1 MLKMKFDDLLV
12 SVVVAIVI
20 FFNTLSTTMLNKGI
34 FHMNASTLLLV
45 VLLLA
50 LRFWNK
56 IHVSY
61 TYLLFSLALLSIG
74 VLVFVKTGRLNFLV
88 YSLLMSLLISADR
101 KVVLR
106 TYIFVGGSVLV
117 SVFFLSLLKVIPN
130 LQYSRGGVIRN
141 SFGFIYPTDFASHCF
156 YLFVAISYLLKNRYI
171 WLRTFVGLFL
181 AVFLIKFCDARM
193 NAYSLLVATLIF
205 TFFYLTKEKRIGL
218 YALMPYSAALF
229 SSLILYLTYH
239 FSWTS
244 PFYVKINQLI
254 TGRLALGKNAFNLYE
269 LNWFGTK
276 GVQFIGSGGST
287 ESVLSYNYVDS
298 SYVQMLFTYGIIPVL
313 TLIFIY
319 ILVSRDEYK
328 RGRYLY
334 VAILS
339 LITVNCMIEAF
350 WFVPSYNI
358 FMFILFTRNTVDV
371 NSTETVGEPVTG

>member
-61 TYLLFSLALLSIG
+61 TYLLFSLALLAIG
-74 VLVFVKTGRLNFLV
+74 ILVYVKTGRLNFLV

-106 TYIFVGGSVLV
+106 TYIFVGGSILV

-156 YLFVAISYLLKNRYI
+156 YLFIAISYLLKNRYI
-171 WLRTFVGLFL
+171 WLRTLSGLFL

-193 NAYSLLVATLIF
+193 NAYSLLVGTLVF
-205 TFFYLTKEKRIGL
+205 VFFYLTKEKKIGL

-244 PFYVKINQLI
+244 PFYVKINQFI

-269 LNWFGTK
+269 LNWFGTR

-313 TLIFIY
+313 ALILIY
-319 ILVSRDEYK
+319 VLVSRDEFK
-328 RGRYLY
+328 KGRYLY

-371 NSTETVGEPVTG
+371 NSSTTVGEPALS